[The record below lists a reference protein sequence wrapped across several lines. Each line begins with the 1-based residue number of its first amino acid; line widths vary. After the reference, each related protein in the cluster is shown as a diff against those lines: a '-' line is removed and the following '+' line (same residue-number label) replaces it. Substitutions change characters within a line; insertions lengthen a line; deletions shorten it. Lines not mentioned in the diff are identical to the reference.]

1 MANNK
6 TYTEYKF
13 LTVVDRKFGRDL
25 LSRMEKLN
33 EEVSEL
39 FEAYGD
45 AYQSFSEE
53 TKLTDNPELLDH
65 LRDEVA
71 DTFAVITHIA
81 DILGMNQRDMF
92 ERVLDKL
99 KQRETD
105 PEYKKQKSIVN

>member
-13 LTVVDRKFGRDL
+13 LTVVDRKFGREL
-25 LSRMEKLN
+25 LSRMEKLD

-39 FEAYGD
+39 FEAFGD
-45 AYQSFSEE
+45 AYNGE
-53 TKLTDNPELLDH
+53 TGLTNNRENIDH
-65 LRDEVA
+65 LLDEVA
-71 DTFAVITHIA
+71 DTFGVLTQVA

-99 KQRETD
+99 KHRETY

>member
-13 LTVVDRKFGRDL
+13 LTVVDRKFGRDM

-39 FEAYGD
+39 FEAFGD
-45 AYQSFSEE
+45 AYKGE
-53 TKLTDNPELLDH
+53 TVLTTNPELLDH

-71 DTFAVITHIA
+71 DAFAVLTHVA
-81 DILGMNQRDMF
+81 DILRMNQRDMF